1 MKARWALL
9 LLVLA
14 CAAGARAAVPAPL
27 SAGQMPNITVWDE
40 QDQSH
45 SLWDALGSA
54 GTGPVVVLP
63 IYARCT
69 MSCPV
74 LTRMLVQQ
82 TRLLG
87 SGDPYRVLIFS
98 FDSGDDAAA
107 LRNFRAE
114 KGLPASWLLVRSSA
128 ADIRRFCD
136 FFHYPVMS
144 EGPVMIH
151 SNTMFLL
158 DSTFR
163 WRATFVDQNWDA
175 ADLKKWLHR
184 AESTSLIGRLITT
197 PDAMI
202 LAGFVGVLASL
213 LLVFGVL
220 VFARTGRGAR
230 QTGE

>member
-1 MKARWALL
+1 MKSCWALL

-14 CAAGARAAVPAPL
+14 CAAGARAAVPAPF
-27 SAGQMPNITVWDE
+27 SAGQLPNITVWDE
-40 QDQSH
+40 HDQRH

-54 GTGPVVVLP
+54 GSGPVVVLP

-82 TRLLG
+82 TQRLG
-87 SGDPYRVLIFS
+87 SGAPYRVLIFS
-98 FDSGDDAAA
+98 FDSGDAAAA

-114 KGLPASWLLVRSSA
+114 KGLPASWLLVRSNA
-128 ADIRRFCD
+128 VDIRRFCD

-202 LAGFVGVLASL
+202 LAGFGGVLASL
-213 LLVFGVL
+213 LLVLGVL
-220 VFARTGRGAR
+220 VFARERKQTGR
-230 QTGE
+230 